1 MKYYYFERSNF
12 IFNYM
17 NKEIE
22 ELIQKI
28 HSIDDIKGSIVIT
41 GCGISSLS
49 WLFNVSGTSN
59 TVLTSYVPYSKNS
72 LQKYLGKKLI
82 HHVSEN
88 EAINMSEVAYEK
100 SKEFLGKSDN
110 NIKLFGLGCTGA
122 ISTNRDRKGED
133 RAHIAIKTVDSLSV
147 FSLYFDKHNRDRIS
161 EDIIISKQIINCV
174 ANVHGINNN
183 IQLDLLENEKFYE
196 PH

>member
-1 MKYYYFERSNF
+1 MD
-12 IFNYM
+12 
-17 NKEIE
+17 NKIE
-22 ELIQKI
+22 KIIKKI
-28 HSIDDIKGSIVIT
+28 HSINDIKGSIVIT
-41 GCGISSLS
+41 GCGITSLS

-72 LQKYLGKKLI
+72 LQEYLGKKLI

-88 EAINMSEVAYEK
+88 EAVNMSEVAYEK
-100 SKEFLGKSDN
+100 SKEYLGKSDN

-147 FSLYFDKHNRDRIS
+147 FSLYFDKHNRDRKS

-196 PH
+196 SH